1 MAMLTDTLTLI
12 FKRDLL
18 KLKAELSL
26 YNHEENLW
34 RVDNNIS
41 NATGNLCLHLLGNL
55 NTYIGAV
62 LGHTGYVRNRPEE
75 FSRRNVPRVALLNEL
90 DRTIQMID
98 AVLPSITEAQ
108 LSDEYPDQVFD
119 YKMTTEYFLVHLATH
134 LNYHLGQVNYHRRL
148 LDIDLHV

>member
-1 MAMLTDTLTLI
+1 MVMLTDTLTVI

-18 KLKAELSL
+18 KLKEELSL

-34 RVDNNIS
+34 RVDKNIS
-41 NATGNLCLHLLGNL
+41 NAAGNLCLHLIGNL

-62 LGHTGYVRNRPEE
+62 LGQTGYVRNRPEE

-90 DRTIQMID
+90 DYTIQMID
-98 AVLPSITEAQ
+98 AVLPKITEAQ
-108 LSDEYPDQVFD
+108 LGDEYPDQVFD
-119 YKMTTEYFLVHLATH
+119 YTMTTEYFLVHLATH

-148 LDIDLHV
+148 LDIDPHV

>member
-1 MAMLTDTLTLI
+1 MVMLTDTLTVI

-34 RVDNNIS
+34 RVDKNIS
-41 NATGNLCLHLLGNL
+41 NAAGNLCLHLIGNL

-62 LGHTGYVRNRPEE
+62 LGQTGYVRNRPEE
-75 FSRRNVPRVALLNEL
+75 FSRKHVPRTTLLSEL
-90 DRTIQMID
+90 DGLIQMIE
-98 AVLPSITEAQ
+98 AVLPKITEAQ
-108 LSDEYPDQVFD
+108 LGHEYPDQVFD
-119 YKMTTEYFLVHLATH
+119 YTMTTEYFLVHLATH

-148 LDIDLHV
+148 LDIDPHL

>member
-34 RVDNNIS
+34 LVDNNIS